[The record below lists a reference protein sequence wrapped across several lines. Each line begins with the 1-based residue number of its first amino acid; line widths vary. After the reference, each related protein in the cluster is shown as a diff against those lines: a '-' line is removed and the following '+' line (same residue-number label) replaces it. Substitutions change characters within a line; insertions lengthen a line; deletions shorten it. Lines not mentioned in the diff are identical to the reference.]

1 LKTVFFSFRRTA
13 RDYAE
18 FKRKKSQQSAPM
30 TPPKILFNFANRL
43 LNSPTTPTNDH
54 NQEDEDTQ
62 MRSIEAT
69 LVTHGNEPSNS
80 NIKPTD
86 SHSSRRSS
94 RSTTNTDDDQYE
106 LVRQLTANNN
116 QTSTDVKPT
125 SSPEM
130 LSSATSLSSP
140 SSSSSDDDEPQD
152 KANKNATKPVIHESG
167 RFEPEE
173 MTAEQA
179 NLLAEASTTA

>member
-1 LKTVFFSFRRTA
+1 
-13 RDYAE
+13 
-18 FKRKKSQQSAPM
+18 M

-69 LVTHGNEPSNS
+69 TLITHGNEPSNS

-106 LVRQLTANNN
+106 LVRQLTASNN

-152 KANKNATKPVIHESG
+152 KANKNATNPVIHESG